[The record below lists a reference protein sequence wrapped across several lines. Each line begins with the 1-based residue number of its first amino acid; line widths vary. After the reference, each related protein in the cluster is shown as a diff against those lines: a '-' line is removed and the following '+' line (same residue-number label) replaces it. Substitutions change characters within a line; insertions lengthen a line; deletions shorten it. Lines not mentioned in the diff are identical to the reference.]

1 MLIDQN
7 SFQVFQIMASENSN
21 PSFSTETF
29 SLNSTVS
36 GCDCLLDTDVTNTF
50 QKLPSRFCTLREANQ
65 HIGTACKLRSEY
77 QQKRA
82 HSLRRLQQVLDE
94 VKWID
99 DKISEVDIHIA
110 DIYYVVDNS
119 GLETILAS
127 KEHVTVVEGCK

>member
-1 MLIDQN
+1 M
-7 SFQVFQIMASENSN
+7 
-21 PSFSTETF
+21 
-29 SLNSTVS
+29 
-36 GCDCLLDTDVTNTF
+36 
-50 QKLPSRFCTLREANQ
+50 REANQ

-82 HSLRRLQQVLDE
+82 NSLRRLQQVLDE